1 LANVVPEAG
10 AAAAHEP
17 DTLAPLDGA
26 SSHGPNNPTQFS
38 VPDSMTT
45 PAGQPSH
52 YLQWARLGKPGFFR
66 YLAGALLA
74 LSISLFFGQ
83 IFSVVGALVIP
94 SQSVAATIVKITFF
108 GFIVSFL
115 LIPLI
120 PVLLNR
126 RPWWS
131 IAMPARKIEAT
142 NLVLGAGI
150 AIATMVVLNVIA
162 YLIKPNAYH
171 FEGLDPGSW
180 IPMLL
185 VAAVAFF
192 VQASTEEMVYRGY
205 LAQFVA
211 AFTRSPILILGIP
224 ALLFALPHFGNIAGS
239 SGFLGLLPYVLMGLM
254 YGVIAWRSGSLWMGA
269 GVHLGNN
276 WFITMFVGNA
286 AEGFPK
292 VSLFTTHG
300 SSSAVELVVSILI
313 QGLVVVGLAEVLM
326 RRFRL
331 TRSRT
336 PLPHRRPQDQIEL
349 RVS

>member
-1 LANVVPEAG
+1 M
-10 AAAAHEP
+10 
-17 DTLAPLDGA
+17 TL
-26 SSHGPNNPTQFS
+26 PTE
-38 VPDSMTT
+38 
-45 PAGQPSH
+45 QPSH
-52 YLQWARLGKPGFFR
+52 YLQWATRGKAGFFR

-74 LSISLFFGQ
+74 LAISLFFGQ
-83 IFSVVGALVIP
+83 IFSVVGALLIA
-94 SQSVAATIVKITFF
+94 SQSVGATIVKTTFF

-120 PVLLNR
+120 PALLNQ

-131 IAMPARKIEAT
+131 IAMPARTIEVT
-142 NLVLGAGI
+142 NLALGACI
-150 AIATMVVLNVIA
+150 AIVTMVVLNVITH
-162 YLIKPNAYH
+162 LLNPGAYH

-185 VAAVAFF
+185 IAAVAFF

-211 AFTRSPILILGIP
+211 AFTRSPLLILCVP
-224 ALLFALPHFGNIAGS
+224 AFIFALPHFGNVAGS
-239 SGFLGLLPYVLMGLM
+239 SGFLGLLPYIVMGVM
-254 YGVIAWRSGSLWMGA
+254 YGLLAWRSGSLWMSA

-286 AEGFPK
+286 AENIPK

-300 SSSAVELVVSILI
+300 SSSAVDLVVSVAI
-313 QGLVVVGLAEVLM
+313 QGLVVLGLAELLM

-331 TRSRT
+331 IRS
-336 PLPHRRPQDQIEL
+336 PVLAQ
-349 RVS
+349 SGN